1 MRKRLS
7 SIFALMA
14 VLSVTGCAAV
24 RLEQEKTTPA
34 TSQVSEQMVQLVVK
48 TGETQTEQSVPLKE
62 GETVLDLLK
71 AHHDVEETDGFV
83 TAIDGVKQ
91 DEAAKLYWMYK
102 VNDVMADKSAAELT
116 PNAGDVIE
124 FYQEKF

>member
-1 MRKRLS
+1 MKKLLS
-7 SIFALMA
+7 SVLALLA
-14 VLSVTGCAAV
+14 VLSLTGCAAV

-116 PNAGDVIE
+116 PKAGDKIE

>member
-1 MRKRLS
+1 MKKRLS
-7 SIFALMA
+7 SILALMA
-14 VLSVTGCAAV
+14 VLSLTGCAAV
-24 RLEQEKTTPA
+24 RLEQEKTIPT

-116 PNAGDVIE
+116 PKAGDVIE